1 VPASRQ
7 LLLALLFGAGA
18 MGLAAVSAG
27 LGRKLIAFTGA
38 VTLPTLAFVL
48 FPMRPWDET
57 GRRRPRLPVATA
69 LGRFALMSLISF
81 LGALAVVGLLSERS
95 GLVKIT
101 EFSGIK
107 VAHMLP
113 LLAVAAIYAADLL
126 APSRDWKEHRRRAT
140 ARVAGLLGEPL
151 RLWHALAAVVGL
163 AALALLVLRTGND
176 PGVGVSP
183 LELKF
188 RSLLDQVLVRPRTK
202 EFLVG
207 HPALILA
214 LALWGGTREA
224 GPGRGKAWIVP
235 LLFVGAIGQESLVN
249 SFCHLH
255 TPIALTLARTWNS
268 LWLGSLIGLAVALVA
283 LSPKRGPVK
292 NVDEP
297 QRHKEHK
304 EERKERVTLR

>member
-1 VPASRQ
+1 
-7 LLLALLFGAGA
+7 
-18 MGLAAVSAG
+18 
-27 LGRKLIAFTGA
+27 
-38 VTLPTLAFVL
+38 
-48 FPMRPWDET
+48 
-57 GRRRPRLPVATA
+57 
-69 LGRFALMSLISF
+69 LISF
-81 LGALAVVGLLSERS
+81 LGALSVVGLLSERA

-126 APSRDWKEHRRRAT
+126 APSRDWKEHQRRAT
-140 ARVAGLLGEPL
+140 ARVAGLLDEPL

-163 AALALLVLRTGND
+163 AALVLLVLRTGND

-224 GPGRGKAWIVP
+224 GPGRGRAWIVP

-268 LWLGSLIGLAVALVA
+268 LWLGSLIGLAVALLF
-283 LSPKRGPVK
+283 LSPRRHIGPG
-292 NVDEP
+292 E
-297 QRHKEHK
+297 KEMLHHGDTETRRSTRRK
-304 EERKERVTLR
+304 ATVGARLVGAQGEHEAGPHTSSFSVRFSPCLRVSVVNNTQNERA